1 MISLQGDRIPMNSRS
16 ERIALILRKWPKSI
30 WKGKNDEYQ

>member
-16 ERIALILRKWPKSI
+16 ERIADLAQVAKINLERQKR
-30 WKGKNDEYQ
+30 